1 MSVSACF
8 MVLAILAM
16 RAFFKKVPN
25 YIKCILWGLVG
36 LRLVLPFTFESVLSL
51 IPSAQTFPVESIA
64 NDRPV
69 IHTGLAHLNTYVN
82 PIIEKGFADPK
93 ALSPMSIAHIASII
107 WLAGVLVMV
116 LICAYTY
123 IRLRFKLNTAVK
135 FSDNVYK
142 SEFVSSPF
150 VLGIIKP
157 RIYLPFSI
165 SEQENT
171 LALSHEKAHIKRGD
185 HLIKPIAY
193 LVLSLHWFNPLVWLA
208 YALLSR
214 DIELACDE
222 KVIES
227 LGKEGRAEYSK
238 VLLMASENKLSI
250 TACPLAFGET
260 GVSKRIKNI
269 LSYKKPTFWAVAIAA
284 VLCIFI
290 GVCFLTSPHTL
301 PNDESLLNYFVFGNE
316 MAKQEIVHAIYC
328 PKGDQTTSLI
338 RIGNVQGPAVKSFLD
353 RMEWYEIKKP
363 KYSLPS
369 PESVEFILDDDI
381 RLQLYRRGV
390 ATVKYDDDIR
400 YYRIKRSDYEYA
412 VNLIKAGSMAA
423 KGVLGVEDCVYMSPL
438 SSYLPIPPYREY
450 YIIDGNSLIHV
461 SEETGETYS
470 FNNIVWDWQ
479 ESSKKELES
488 LIELKIGAVKNFD
501 AYDTKGVLKQR
512 ITQNKFLYKVGD
524 RFWLASTYETPKGDT
539 HAMSIFSLKPT
550 DEGLWLLTW
559 DDLLKKIEDKIL
571 SWSDIGVYSRIET
584 GSGLYVYA
592 FDISENWS
600 LMVSSVD
607 PPDFENENQ
616 INGWVI
622 LSNRNSREEI
632 SLNQITDK
640 TVEQIELI
648 RSQDE

>member
-64 NDRPV
+64 NDQPV

-93 ALSPMSIAHIASII
+93 APSPMSIAHIASII

-123 IRLRFKLNTAVK
+123 IRLRCKLNTAVK
-135 FSDNVYK
+135 FSVNVYK

-250 TACPLAFGET
+250 TACPLAFGES

-269 LSYKKPTFWAVAIAA
+269 LSYKKPTFWIVALATA
-284 VLCIFI
+284 LCILI

-301 PNDESLLNYFVFGNE
+301 PNDESLLNYFVFADE
-316 MAKQEIVHAIYC
+316 IAKQEIVHAIYC

-390 ATVKYDDDIR
+390 ATVKYNDDIR

-412 VNLIKAGSMAA
+412 VNLIKVGSMAA

-479 ESSKKELES
+479 ESSKEELES
-488 LIELKIGAVKNFD
+488 LIELKIGAVKDFD

-524 RFWLASTYETPKGDT
+524 RFWLASTYETPRGDV

-559 DDLLKKIEDKIL
+559 DDLLGKIEDRVL
-571 SWSDIGVYSRIET
+571 SWSDIGVFSRKLT

-592 FDISENWS
+592 FDISETWS
-600 LMVSSVD
+600 LMVSSGN
-607 PPDFENENQ
+607 PPDFEDETKIEGSVLLLNRKTGEELFLNE
-616 INGWVI
+616 
-622 LSNRNSREEI
+622 
-632 SLNQITDK
+632 ITDK
-640 TVEQIELI
+640 TIEQIELI